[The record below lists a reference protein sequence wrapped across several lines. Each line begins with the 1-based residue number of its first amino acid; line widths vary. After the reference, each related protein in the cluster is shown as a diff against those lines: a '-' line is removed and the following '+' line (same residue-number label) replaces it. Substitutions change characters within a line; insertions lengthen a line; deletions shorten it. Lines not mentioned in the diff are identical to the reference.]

1 MMSTVGPW
9 RPDSKDGGRRSR
21 LPLPWPGRSRKEGA
35 TTLESPAVLSRVDLR
50 LRLTQVVV
58 LVTVT
63 LLLLGFWRLQVVHA
77 NHYRELA
84 ENNRRRDELV
94 RSPRGLITDRNGY
107 LLAANRPAYN
117 VAMVREEVTDR
128 SSTLA
133 WLSSVLDQSVR
144 ELEDRLAR
152 QRGIPGFR
160 PVVVAEDVSMAIVG
174 AIEARRREYPGI
186 LIQPEQK
193 RYYPEGT
200 LAAHALGHVGE
211 ITRPQLDSWGRDRF
225 HLGDI
230 VGQNGL
236 ESVHNDALAGWAG
249 ERKVVVNSAGRT
261 VLVLDQVPPDPGKTL
276 VLTLDARLQA
286 DAEAQLADKRGAVV
300 VLDVET
306 GGVLAL
312 ASSPSFDPN
321 IFAARFSATQ
331 WESLVND
338 PADPLQNRALQSHYP
353 PGSIFKLVMAIA
365 GLERGI
371 INPQT
376 SVFCPGGRTIY
387 GHYYGCLAG
396 GHGRV
401 SLQSAIGRSCNVYFY
416 ELGRQLGREAIVET
430 SQRFGLGARTGI
442 DLPNEDR
449 GTLPTDE
456 WLGANRDGRWYP
468 GETIVLSIGQGPI
481 DTTPIQL
488 AKIVAMLGSGLQVQ
502 PHLVLREEEAAVSPV
517 RSGADRGARP
527 SAIPS
532 PLQVSAAHRRLVLDG
547 MWAVVNDNGT
557 GWRARNSEV
566 PFGGKTGTA
575 QVASSAMTGPE
586 EDRPEQLR
594 NHAWFVG
601 LAPVDNPEIAIA
613 VLIEHGGGGGVAA
626 APVGGHVMS
635 TYFALQAEAAGTVV
649 QSLDGP
655 EGERRR

>member
-1 MMSTVGPW
+1 MSTVGPW
-9 RPDSKDGGRRSR
+9 RPDSKPGARRSR
-21 LPLPWPGRSRKEGA
+21 LRRLWPGRGKQGGE

-50 LRLTQVVV
+50 LRLTQAAV
-58 LVTVT
+58 LVVVT
-63 LLLLGFWRLQVVHA
+63 LLLLGCWRLQVVHA

-94 RSPRGLITDRNGY
+94 RASRGLITDRNGY
-107 LLAANRPAYN
+107 LLAASRPAYN

-128 SSTLA
+128 SSTLT
-133 WLSSVLDQSVR
+133 WLSTVLDQSER

-152 QRGIPGFR
+152 QRGIPSFR
-160 PVVVAEDVSMAIVG
+160 PVVIAEDVSMAIVA
-174 AIEARRREYPGI
+174 AIEVRRREYPGVM
-186 LIQPEQK
+186 IQPEQK

-200 LAAHALGHVGE
+200 LAAHVLGHVGE

-236 ESVHNDALAGWAG
+236 ERVHNDALAGWAG
-249 ERKVVVNSAGRT
+249 ERKVVVNNVGRT
-261 VLVLDQVPPDPGKTL
+261 VRVLDLVPPDPGKTL

-286 DAEAQLADKRGAVV
+286 DAEAQLAGKRGAVV

-312 ASSPSFDPN
+312 ASSPTFDPN
-321 IFAARFSATQ
+321 MFAARFSAAQ

-353 PGSIFKLVMAIA
+353 PGSIYKLVTAVA

-371 INPQT
+371 ITPQT

-401 SLQSAIGRSCNVYFY
+401 NLQSAIGRSCNVYFY
-416 ELGRQLGREAIVET
+416 ELGRQLGREAMVEE
-430 SQRFGLGARTGI
+430 SQSFGLGTRTGV
-442 DLPNEDR
+442 DLPNEDP

-456 WLGANRDGRWYP
+456 WLGANRGGRWYP

-488 AKIVAMLGSGLQVQ
+488 AKMVAMLGSGLQIQ
-502 PHLVLREEEAAVSPV
+502 PHLVLREEEAAVSAL
-517 RSGADRGARP
+517 RASADQGARP
-527 SAIPS
+527 PAIPS
-532 PLQVSAAHRRLVLDG
+532 PLQVSTAHRRLVLDG

-557 GWRARNSEV
+557 GWRARNSQIL
-566 PFGGKTGTA
+566 FGGKTGTA
-575 QVASSAMTGPE
+575 QVASRALTGPE

-601 LAPVDNPEIAIA
+601 LAPVNNPEIAIA
-613 VLIEHGGGGGVAA
+613 VLIEHGGGGGLVA

-635 TYFALQAEAAGTVV
+635 TYFALQAEVDNTIA

>member
-1 MMSTVGPW
+1 MSAVGPW
-9 RPDSKDGGRRSR
+9 RPDSQTGTGRSR
-21 LPLPWPGRSRKEGA
+21 RRLQWPGRGRQDGE
-35 TTLESPAVLSRVDLR
+35 TTLESPAARSSVDLR
-50 LRLTQVVV
+50 LRLSQAAV
-58 LVTVT
+58 LVAVG

-77 NHYRELA
+77 THYTELA

-94 RSPRGLITDRNGY
+94 RAPRGLITDRNGY

-117 VAMVREEVTDR
+117 VTIIREQIADR
-128 SSTLA
+128 GSTLA

-144 ELEDRLAR
+144 ELEDRLTH
-152 QRGIPGFR
+152 QRGIPSFR
-160 PVVVAEDVSMAIVG
+160 PVVIAEDVSLAIVA
-174 AIEARRREYPGI
+174 AIEVRSREYPGV

-200 LAAHALGHVGE
+200 LAAHVLGHVGE

-225 HLGDI
+225 RMGDI

-236 ESVHNDALAGWAG
+236 ERVHNDALAGWAG

-261 VLVLDQVPPDPGKTL
+261 VRVLDQVPPDPGKTL

-300 VLDVET
+300 ALDVET

-312 ASSPSFDPN
+312 ASSPTFDPN
-321 IFAARFSATQ
+321 IFAARFSAAQ
-331 WESLVND
+331 WEALIND

-353 PGSIFKLVMAIA
+353 PGSIYKLVMAVA

-371 INPQT
+371 ITPHT

-416 ELGRQLGREAIVET
+416 ELGRQLGREAIVEA
-430 SQRFGLGARTGI
+430 SQRFGLGARTGV
-442 DLPNEDR
+442 DLPNEDT

-456 WLGANRDGRWYP
+456 WLGANREGRWYP

-488 AKIVAMLGSGLQVQ
+488 AKIVAMMGSGLQIQ
-502 PHLVLREEEAAVSPV
+502 PHLVLREEEAAVSAL
-517 RSGADRGARP
+517 RSGVDQDARP
-527 SAIPS
+527 SAIPT

-557 GWRARNSEV
+557 GWRARNAQI

-575 QVASSAMTGPE
+575 QVASRALTGPE

-601 LAPVDNPEIAIA
+601 LAPVDDPEIAVA
-613 VLIEHGGGGGVAA
+613 VLIEHGGGGGLAA

-635 TYFALQAEAAGTVV
+635 TYFALQAQVDSAIA
-649 QSLDGP
+649 QSV
-655 EGERRR
+655 EGLEGGRRR

>member
-1 MMSTVGPW
+1 MSTVGPW
-9 RPDSKDGGRRSR
+9 RPDSQPGARRSR
-21 LPLPWPGRSRKEGA
+21 LRLQWPGRGRQNGE
-35 TTLESPAVLSRVDLR
+35 TTLESQAVRNSIDLR
-50 LRLTQVVV
+50 LRLTQVAV
-58 LVTVT
+58 LAAVT

-77 NHYRELA
+77 THYRELA

-94 RSPRGLITDRNGY
+94 RAPRGLITDRNGY

-117 VAMVREEVTDR
+117 VVMIREEVTDR
-128 SSTLA
+128 SSTIT
-133 WLSSVLDQSVR
+133 WLSSVLGQSVR
-144 ELEDRLAR
+144 EMEDRLTHH
-152 QRGIPGFR
+152 RGIPSFR
-160 PVVVAEDVSMAIVG
+160 PVVIAEDVSMAIV
-174 AIEARRREYPGI
+174 ATIEARRLEYPGVM
-186 LIQPEQK
+186 IQPEQK

-200 LAAHALGHVGE
+200 LAAHVLGHVGE
-211 ITRPQLDSWGRDRF
+211 ITRPQLESWERDRF

-236 ESVHNDALAGWAG
+236 ERVHNDALAGWAG
-249 ERKVVVNSAGRT
+249 ERKVVVNSVGRI
-261 VLVLDQVPPDPGKTL
+261 VRVLDHVPPDPGKTL

-286 DAEAQLADKRGAVV
+286 DAEAQLADKLGAVV
-300 VLDVET
+300 VLDVKT

-321 IFAARFSATQ
+321 IFATRFSATE
-331 WESLVND
+331 WEALVND

-353 PGSIFKLVMAIA
+353 PGSIHKLVMAVA

-371 INPQT
+371 ITPQT

-416 ELGRQLGREAIVET
+416 ELGRQLGREAIVEV

-442 DLPNEDR
+442 DLPNEDA

-488 AKIVAMLGSGLQVQ
+488 ARIVAMLGSGMQVQ
-502 PHLVLREEEAAVSPV
+502 PHLVLREEEAAVSAL
-517 RSGADRGARP
+517 RAGADQGAP
-527 SAIPS
+527 PAAIPK

-557 GWRARNSEV
+557 GWRARNPRI

-575 QVASSAMTGPE
+575 QVASRALTGPE

-601 LAPVDNPEIAIA
+601 LAPVDDPEIAIA
-613 VLIEHGGGGGVAA
+613 VLIEHGGGGGRAA

-635 TYFALQAEAAGTVV
+635 TYFALQAGVDGTIA
-649 QSLDGP
+649 QNLDRP

>member
-1 MMSTVGPW
+1 MSTVGPW
-9 RPDSKDGGRRSR
+9 RPDTEPSARRSR
-21 LPLPWPGRSRKEGA
+21 LQLLWPGRGKQGGE
-35 TTLESPAVLSRVDLR
+35 TTLESPAVLNRIDLR
-50 LRLTQVVV
+50 LRLTQAAV
-58 LVTVT
+58 LVVVT

-77 NHYRELA
+77 TRYRELA

-94 RSPRGLITDRNGY
+94 RASRGLITDRNGY

-128 SSTLA
+128 SATLA
-133 WLSSVLDQSVR
+133 WLSTVLDQSVR

-160 PVVVAEDVSMAIVG
+160 PVVIAEDVAMAIVG
-174 AIEARRREYPGI
+174 AIEVRRREYPGVM
-186 LIQPEQK
+186 IQPEQK
-193 RYYPEGT
+193 RFYPEGT
-200 LAAHALGHVGE
+200 LAAHVLGHVGE
-211 ITRPQLDSWGRDRF
+211 ITRPQLDSWGRERF

-236 ESVHNDALAGWAG
+236 ERMHNDALAGWAG
-249 ERKVVVNSAGRT
+249 ERKVVVNNVGRT
-261 VLVLDQVPPDPGKTL
+261 VRVLDLVPPDPGKTL

-312 ASSPSFDPN
+312 ASSPTFDPN

-353 PGSIFKLVMAIA
+353 PGSIYKLVMAVA

-371 INPQT
+371 ITPQT

-401 SLQSAIGRSCNVYFY
+401 NLQSAIGRSCNVFFY
-416 ELGRQLGREAIVET
+416 ELGRQLGREAMVEE
-430 SQRFGLGARTGI
+430 SKSFGLGATTGV
-442 DLPNEDR
+442 DLPNEDP

-488 AKIVAMLGSGLQVQ
+488 AKMVAMLGSGLQIQ
-502 PHLVLREEEAAVSPV
+502 PHLVLREEEAAVSAL
-517 RSGADRGARP
+517 RAGADQGARP

-532 PLQVSAAHRRLVLDG
+532 PLQVSTAHRRLVLDG

-557 GWRARNSEV
+557 GWRARNPQIS
-566 PFGGKTGTA
+566 FGGKTGTA
-575 QVASSAMTGPE
+575 QVASRALTGPE
-586 EDRPEQLR
+586 EDRPERLR

-601 LAPVDNPEIAIA
+601 LAPVNNPEIAIA
-613 VLIEHGGGGGVAA
+613 VLIEHGGGGGLAA

-635 TYFALQAEAAGTVV
+635 TYFALQADVDNTIA

>member
-1 MMSTVGPW
+1 MSTVGPW
-9 RPDSKDGGRRSR
+9 RPDSKPGATRSR
-21 LPLPWPGRSRKEGA
+21 LRLHWPGGGGQEGT
-35 TTLESPAVLSRVDLR
+35 TTLESPAVRNRIDLR
-50 LRLTQVVV
+50 LRLTQAAV
-58 LVTVT
+58 LFAVT

-77 NHYRELA
+77 PHYRELA

-94 RSPRGLITDRNGY
+94 RAPRGLITDRNGY

-117 VAMVREEVTDR
+117 VTMVREEVTDR
-128 SSTLA
+128 ASTLD
-133 WLSSVLDQSVR
+133 WLSTVLNQSVR
-144 ELEDRLAR
+144 ELEDRLAS
-152 QRGIPGFR
+152 QRGIPSFR
-160 PVVVAEDVSMAIVG
+160 PVVVAEDVSMAIV
-174 AIEARRREYPGI
+174 ASIEARGREYPGV

-193 RYYPEGT
+193 RYYPEAT
-200 LAAHALGHVGE
+200 LAAHVLGHVGE
-211 ITRPQLDSWGRDRF
+211 ITRPQLDSWERDRF

-230 VGQNGL
+230 VGQNGI

-249 ERKVVVNSAGRT
+249 ERNVVVNSAGRT
-261 VLVLDQVPPDPGKTL
+261 VRVLDQVPPDPGKTL

-300 VLDVET
+300 VLNVET

-312 ASSPSFDPN
+312 ASSPTFDPN
-321 IFAARFSATQ
+321 IFAARFSRTQ

-353 PGSIFKLVMAIA
+353 PGSIYKLVMAVA

-416 ELGRQLGREAIVET
+416 ELGRQLGREAIVEA

-442 DLPNEDR
+442 DLPNEDA

-488 AKIVAMLGSGLQVQ
+488 AKIVAMLGSGLQVE
-502 PHLVLREEEAAVSPV
+502 PHLVLREEEAAVSSLRAGV
-517 RSGADRGARP
+517 DQGARP
-527 SAIPS
+527 SAVPT
-532 PLQVSAAHRRLVLDG
+532 PVQVSAAHRHLVLDG

-557 GWRARNSEV
+557 GWRARNPDV

-575 QVASSAMTGPE
+575 QVASRALTGPE

-601 LAPVDNPEIAIA
+601 LAPVNDPEIAIA
-613 VLIEHGGGGGVAA
+613 VLIEHGGGGGLAA

-635 TYFALQAEAAGTVV
+635 TYFALQAGTDDAIA
-649 QSLDGP
+649 QSPDGS
-655 EGERRR
+655 EGESRR